1 MPILKAEPQ
10 IYPDGLLDAVSDPHA
25 LDCVLPLSASD
36 VFSSEDLLGRDNDF
50 DEPLAER
57 RWWVLQ
63 TKPRQEKSLARDL
76 LARCIPYYL
85 PQVPQTALVRGRR
98 RTSFIPLFSGYLF
111 LFGNDRDRYTSMTT
125 NRIASY
131 LPVVDDIEFTRD
143 LRQIFQLVSAK
154 APLTV
159 ESRLQTGDRVR
170 VKKGTLAGV
179 EGTVIDR
186 RGRCRLLVAVHLLQ
200 QGVSMEIDDY
210 MLEPI

>member
-1 MPILKAEPQ
+1 MPILLAEPQ
-10 IYPDGLLDAVSDPHA
+10 TFPADLFSPCDDLDAQSPVLA
-25 LDCVLPLSASD
+25 LDAMSP
-36 VFSSEDLLGRDNDF
+36 
-50 DEPLAER
+50 PLASGDLPAER
-57 RWWVLQ
+57 HWWVAQ

-76 LARCIPYYL
+76 LARDIPYFL
-85 PQVPQTALVRGRR
+85 PQVPKTAIVRGRK

-111 LFGNDRDRYTSMTT
+111 LFGNEGERYTSMTT
-125 NRIASY
+125 NRISSF
-131 LPVVDDIEFTRD
+131 LPVPDPTKFRHE
-143 LRQIFQLVSAK
+143 LRQIWQLIETE

-179 EGTVIDR
+179 EGTVVDR